1 MPDKHIIILGHMDKE
16 GVRDKIDA
24 LVPWFEKRVNV
35 LGIHRADEVCAGD
48 CEKADLCVVFGGD
61 GTLLHAAR
69 NIAEAGVPL
78 LGVNMGKL
86 GFLAEFTVDELHEH
100 FETILAGNIEPTE
113 RMMLEV
119 VVTRADGD
127 PPRSQSLAVNDVA
140 IHAGEPFRM
149 IDLDL
154 QQDGRTITQYRG
166 DGLVMATPTGST
178 AYSLSAGGPVIDPT
192 LDAIVITP
200 VAPHTLALRPL
211 VVRPDMPIDITA
223 THVNAG
229 SSVIVDGQDSTPLRD
244 GNTICV
250 RRTKTSARII
260 PCPGRVFFQT
270 LADKLQWGQSPH
282 HNGS

>member
-1 MPDKHIIILGHMDKE
+1 MPDKHIIILGHMDKV

-24 LVPWFEKRVNV
+24 LLPWFEQRVNV
-35 LGIHRADEVCAGD
+35 LGVHRADEACAGD

-86 GFLAEFTVDELHEH
+86 GFLAEFTVEELHEH
-100 FETILAGNIEPTE
+100 FETILAGDVEPTE

-119 VVTRADGD
+119 TVNRPNGKPSTS
-127 PPRSQSLAVNDVA
+127 PAVNDVA
-140 IHAGEPFRM
+140 IHAGKPFRM

-154 QQDGRTITQYRG
+154 QQDGRTITRYRG
-166 DGLVMATPTGST
+166 DGLVIATPTGST
-178 AYSLSAGGPVIDPT
+178 AYSLSAGGPVIEPT

-211 VVRPDMPIDITA
+211 VVRSDKSIDITA
-223 THVNAG
+223 THVNPG
-229 SSVIVDGQDSTPLRD
+229 SSVIVDGQDSTPLAVGD
-244 GNTICV
+244 TICV
-250 RRTKTSARII
+250 RRTETPARII
-260 PCPGRVFFQT
+260 PCPGRAFFQT